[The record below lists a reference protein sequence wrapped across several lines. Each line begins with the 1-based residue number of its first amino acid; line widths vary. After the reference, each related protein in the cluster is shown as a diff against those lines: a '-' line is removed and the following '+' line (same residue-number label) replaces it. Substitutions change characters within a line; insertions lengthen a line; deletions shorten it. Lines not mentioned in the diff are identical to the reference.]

1 MSHEIRTPMNA
12 VVNMT
17 RLLLDTPLN
26 RKQLDFAETAMTS
39 SEILLSV
46 INDILDFSKIEAGK
60 LELESTDFNLTDIV
74 SSVVKIMEI
83 KAAEKGIRL
92 KYRID
97 EDVHPYLTGDP
108 ARLRQ
113 ILLNFLNN
121 ALKFTRNGSIDIHA
135 GSENQTETHI
145 TLKFSVTDTGIG
157 ISREHKDRL
166 FKPFSQ
172 ADASTSRKYGGT
184 GLGLII
190 SKQLAELMHGDAG
203 VESEE
208 GRGST
213 FWFTAVFD
221 KIESLTA
228 IQNSQDS
235 EVLETSHAC
244 SSCFRILL
252 AEDNTINQLVALAIL
267 EQYGF
272 SADIADNGCEAVEAL
287 KKTPYDLVLMDMQ
300 MPGTDGIEAAR
311 IIRDPESG
319 VINPDIPIVAMTAN
333 ATTEA
338 RKKCFDAGMNDYIS
352 KPVDPNQL
360 LSVISKFLPVSVKAE
375 TGNKPETPCDVPVS
389 EIFNYQEFRNRMSGM
404 DQSVLINCIKQLT
417 KNLSREIEKLD
428 SALNEKNAANI
439 RLYAHSIRGM
449 CANASADKISETA
462 HQIEIMG
469 EQGNTE
475 IDGLLKELKEEYE
488 TLVSFISDMF
498 PGIFIPED
506 DPEIDEKEE
515 IFTEQAKA
523 KLPELISCLEN
534 EIIPQWDQIM
544 DVFFLDDIIEFTEK
558 LNHIAEKYQAGIL
571 ANYSRKLH
579 KAAQDYD
586 FEKITDNFSRF
597 PELIDKIKK
606 I

>member
-1 MSHEIRTPMNA
+1 MNA

-46 INDILDFSKIEAGK
+46 FNDILDFSKIEAGK
-60 LELESTDFNLTDIV
+60 LELESKDFNLTDIV

-92 KYRID
+92 KYRMD

-121 ALKFTRNGSIDIHA
+121 ALKFTRKGSIDIHIC
-135 GSENQTETHI
+135 SENRTETHI

-267 EQYGF
+267 EKYGF
-272 SADIADNGCEAVEAL
+272 SADIADSGSEAVEAL

-300 MPGTDGIEAAR
+300 MPGTDGIAAAR

-319 VINPDIPIVAMTAN
+319 VINPDIPIVVMTAN

-338 RKKCFDAGMNDYIS
+338 RKKCFDAGMNDYIA

-375 TGNKPETPCDVPVS
+375 AGNKAETPCDAPVS
-389 EIFNYQEFRNRMSGM
+389 EIFNYQEFRKRMSGM
-404 DQSVLINCIKQLT
+404 DQSVLINCIKQLPQY
-417 KNLSREIEKLD
+417 LSGEIEKLD
-428 SALNEKNAANI
+428 AALDKKDAAGI

-449 CANASADKISETA
+449 CANAAADKISATA
-462 HQIEIMG
+462 HRIEIMG
-469 EQGNTE
+469 GQGSIE
-475 IDGLLKELKEEYE
+475 VDGLLKELKEEYE

-498 PGIFIPED
+498 PDNFVSED
-506 DPEIDEKEE
+506 AAGTDEKKE
-515 IFTEQAKA
+515 ILTQETKA
-523 KLPELISCLEN
+523 KLPELIHCLEN
-534 EIIPQWDQIM
+534 DMIPKWNEIKEVISVQEITEFAAELREVADEYQTDLLGDYSRNLSDAI
-544 DVFFLDDIIEFTEK
+544 DFFDFEETERLLSEFTEV
-558 LNHIAEKYQAGIL
+558 
-571 ANYSRKLH
+571 
-579 KAAQDYD
+579 
-586 FEKITDNFSRF
+586 
-597 PELIDKIKK
+597 IDKIKQYL